1 MTATNTPRSSFCQTV
16 WLACWSK
23 DPSKVTKGKQ
33 IRSAFYILP
42 RWLLSTPQL
51 RRPFSFVS
59 SLRVN
64 KFVFSRI
71 STKNSC
77 SSHNPHFHS
86 LLLYVGLKLI
96 QSLQLEPNWELMLN
110 CNGFNQIENCF
121 SVARDGIR
129 QHPWKQVGQPST
141 YFSRITKSNCN
152 KFISLF
158 DTFFICNLL
167 FCVTSAQCFLN
178 YYFSLQWDRS
188 W

>member
-64 KFVFSRI
+64 KFVFSWI

-77 SSHNPHFHS
+77 SSHNPHFNS
-86 LLLYVGLKLI
+86 LLLHGGLKLI
-96 QSLQLEPNWELMLN
+96 QSLQLEANWELTLN
-110 CNGFNQIENCF
+110 CNGFNHSSNQIENCF

-141 YFSRITKSNCN
+141 YFSRIIKSNCN

-158 DTFFICNLL
+158 DTFFSCNLL
-167 FCVTSAQCFLN
+167 VCVTSAQWVLG
-178 YYFSLQWDRS
+178 
-188 W
+188 